1 MALLIEKDTICALS
15 TANGVGAIAVIRVSG
30 EEALILTSK
39 IFSKDLTKVDS
50 HTVHFGTIR
59 DQENNVIDE
68 VLVTVLKEGKSF
80 TGESTTE
87 IACHGSTFIQQLI
100 LSLLFKA
107 GIEWRNQENSPCVPI
122 STDEWTY
129 RKRKRLLI

>member
-30 EEALILTSK
+30 DDALKLTSK

-59 DQENNVIDE
+59 DNENKVIDE
-68 VLVTVLKEGKSF
+68 VLVTVLKEGRSEEH
-80 TGESTTE
+80 TSELQSRPHLV
-87 IACHGSTFIQQLI
+87 C
-100 LSLLFKA
+100 
-107 GIEWRNQENSPCVPI
+107 
-122 STDEWTY
+122 
-129 RKRKRLLI
+129 RLLLEKKKK